1 KRARHEGH
9 FYLYKSKE
17 KGRKFKRSKDR
28 AARAMMTK
36 KNRQAGKS
44 PWLIFTN
51 TTQFTAKQIMK
62 LYSRRMQIEQNFR
75 DEKNPRWGFGLRE
88 GMSQSVERIEVLSL
102 IGALAS
108 IIMWLSGY
116 ALENKGIHVKYQ
128 ANTVS
133 TRRVLSFLAL
143 AKNVIRHTP
152 GILKT
157 LSLDKPLHK
166 LQQRYSD
173 MIFVY

>member
-1 KRARHEGH
+1 
-9 FYLYKSKE
+9 
-17 KGRKFKRSKDR
+17 
-28 AARAMMTK
+28 
-36 KNRQAGKS
+36 
-44 PWLIFTN
+44 
-51 TTQFTAKQIMK
+51 MK
-62 LYSRRMQIEQNFR
+62 LYSRRMQVEQNFR

-116 ALENKGIHVKYQ
+116 ALENKGIHIKYQ

-133 TRRVLSFLAL
+133 TRRVLSFLTL

-152 GILKT
+152 DILKT

-166 LQQRYSD
+166 LQQCYSD